1 MNVLFLANDL
11 VYGGPAR
18 QVVLLAA
25 GLPRDRFA
33 ARAFTLRADAPWSQA
48 LREAGVPV
56 EAGDRHRLFDARPF
70 LALRRAVREFRPD
83 VIHAFG
89 LAALRTLAA
98 TRGRGGTRVVL
109 SGAVPAE
116 RATRLSRLDRWLIG
130 SLADRVTAR
139 GPAEAERYRRLGVYP
154 EKVVEVPPGVPPAAP
169 PRVPHPEWCRS
180 LGLPEGARLLVGVG
194 PLEPAK
200 GFRDAIWAFDIL
212 QFLYDDVHLL
222 LVSAGPEEPRLR
234 DFARVTRS
242 TDRAHFL
249 GERAD
254 LDEVLGHAELVWV
267 PSRAD
272 RGAGAALEALAAGRP
287 VVASRWSGLAEVVAD
302 GETGVL
308 VAPGDKAALARETRL
323 LLDDPARRHRLGEAG
338 RKRAA
343 ERFGIEAMVRGYE
356 ALYTAVAAAR
366 AGGR

>member
-11 VYGGPAR
+11 AYGGPAR

-25 GLPRDRFA
+25 GLPRDRFT
-33 ARAFTLRADAPWSQA
+33 ARAFTLRADAPWSRA
-48 LREAGVPV
+48 LRETGVPV

-70 LALRRAVREFRPD
+70 LALRKAVREFRPD

-89 LAALRTLAA
+89 LVALRALAA
-98 TRGRGGTRVVL
+98 TPGRGGARVIL
-109 SGAVPAE
+109 SAAAPAE

-130 SLADRVTAR
+130 SWVDRLTAR

-154 EKVVEVPPGVPPAAP
+154 EKIAEVPPGVPPAAP
-169 PRVPHPEWCRS
+169 PQVPHPEWCRS
-180 LGLPEGARLLVGVG
+180 LGLPENARLLVGVG

-222 LVSAGPEEPRLR
+222 LVGAGPEEPRLR

-242 TDRAHFL
+242 TGRVHFL

-254 LDEVLGHAELVWV
+254 LGEVLGHAELVWV

-287 VVASRWSGLAEVVAD
+287 VVASRWPGLAEVVAD

-323 LLDDPARRHRLGEAG
+323 LLDDPGRRRRLGEAA
-338 RKRAA
+338 RRRAA
-343 ERFGIEAMVRGYE
+343 ERFAAAAMVRGFE
-356 ALYTAVAAAR
+356 QLYAAVTAGKV
-366 AGGR
+366 GGG